1 MLLDFN
7 TPGGQEPINKTR
19 EPADDPQNR
28 QKPDSVLEDP
38 KNLGNPGY
46 LLALFVFSGVLS
58 LSSLVLSIITI
69 KNIPKP
75 EPVSINCHPDLLKKI
90 ENQAAVLS
98 EIAES
103 AKK

>member
-7 TPGGQEPINKTR
+7 TPKT
-19 EPADDPQNR
+19 PND
-28 QKPDSVLEDP
+28 QKPTVEALTELVRPPAHDQKPEKLMSAFILLSV
-38 KNLGNPGY
+38 
-46 LLALFVFSGVLS
+46 SGVLS
-58 LSSLVLSIITI
+58 LSSLVLSLITI

-75 EPVSINCHPDLLKKI
+75 EPVSITCDPDLLKKI
-90 ENQAAVLS
+90 ENQATVLS